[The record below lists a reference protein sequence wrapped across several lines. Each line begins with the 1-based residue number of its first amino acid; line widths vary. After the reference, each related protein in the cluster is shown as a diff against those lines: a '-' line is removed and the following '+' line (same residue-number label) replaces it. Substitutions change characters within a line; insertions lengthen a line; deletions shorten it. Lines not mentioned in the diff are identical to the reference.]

1 MIRALH
7 ELFSEAIEAVW
18 HGIIYGIVAATALTV
33 VFFTL
38 KGLTGWASMLKAVV
52 Q

>member
-7 ELFSEAIEAVW
+7 DLFSEVIEAVW

-38 KGLTGWASMLKAVV
+38 KGLSGWAAMLKGLV

>member
-1 MIRALH
+1 MMRALH
-7 ELFSEAIEAVW
+7 DLFSEAVEAVW
-18 HGIIYGIVAATALTV
+18 TGILYGIVAATALTV

-38 KGLTGWASMLKAVV
+38 KGLSGWAAMLKGVV